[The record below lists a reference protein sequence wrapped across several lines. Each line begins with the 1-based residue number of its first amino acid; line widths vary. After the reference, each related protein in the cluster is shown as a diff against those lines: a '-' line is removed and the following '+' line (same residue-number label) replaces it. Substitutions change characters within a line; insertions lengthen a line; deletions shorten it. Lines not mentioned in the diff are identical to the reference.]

1 MKDLKMGTLGRRL
14 KAIADFEKS
23 MDEIKRVVRRC
34 DFGKH
39 NIVKEMSLNT
49 QYSYSEIENMVDTCL
64 KLELE
69 LDFIWETYRK
79 HGVAF
84 INFMKGRFSVFVLNN
99 IKGDKLK
106 ATINECL
113 KGE

>member
-14 KAIADFEKS
+14 KAIAYFEKS

-39 NIVKEMSLNT
+39 NIVKEMSSST
-49 QYSYSEIENMVDTCL
+49 QYSYSEIESMVDVC
-64 KLELE
+64 LELE
-69 LDFIWETYRK
+69 LGLSCIWDAYRK
-79 HGVAF
+79 HGIAF
-84 INFMKGRFSVFVLNN
+84 IDFMKGRFSVFVLNN